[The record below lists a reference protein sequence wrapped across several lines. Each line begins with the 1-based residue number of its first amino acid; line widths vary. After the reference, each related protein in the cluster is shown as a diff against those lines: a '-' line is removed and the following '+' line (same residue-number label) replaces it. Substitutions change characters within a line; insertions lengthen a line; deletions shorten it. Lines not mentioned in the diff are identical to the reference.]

1 LIEISFSNQNRQSV
15 EKTFILIIETLIVNF
30 AMTTKKKEEKGNKG
44 NKLSERETETA
55 RKIEDDIFISI

>member
-1 LIEISFSNQNRQSV
+1 
-15 EKTFILIIETLIVNF
+15 LIVNF